1 MSSSSSSESA
11 ARVRMNSRIWHRAAG
26 CAGNTFRFA
35 MVPDFQI
42 RQCVDPGELKEPRY
56 SFPRCLKDQ
65 PSFPVEQSGD
75 LHQDAQSR
83 AVHEGDLGQVHHQ
96 VPTLRRDV
104 TARQVEKVVGVG
116 QVQLATQQQAL
127 PVRQFLDP
135 QQHSLTPSRWVHL
148 VTKNP
153 TCLPPRMCSSG
164 KAGELYR
171 LAANGRPMPP
181 GEAMLLRRRLIVP
194 TVTIYTTHRHRGDRS
209 CVSGDHNGLPVAAGL
224 GSTLQRTPPSRA
236 GYGPASWALVAC
248 LLAATGGPMGRR
260 AALRALASPT
270 AAGVAA
276 NILLKPLVQRPRP
289 PGSRK
294 GIGPLTSSFPSG
306 HAATEVAFALAAAQE
321 LPGLLLPLVAATVA
335 GQVSMVRTRAHHLG
349 DVAAGSVIGLAT
361 AGALWKL
368 WPPTAPGPR
377 GASAS
382 RGGAGSRP

>member
-1 MSSSSSSESA
+1 
-11 ARVRMNSRIWHRAAG
+11 
-26 CAGNTFRFA
+26 
-35 MVPDFQI
+35 
-42 RQCVDPGELKEPRY
+42 
-56 SFPRCLKDQ
+56 
-65 PSFPVEQSGD
+65 
-75 LHQDAQSR
+75 
-83 AVHEGDLGQVHHQ
+83 
-96 VPTLRRDV
+96 
-104 TARQVEKVVGVG
+104 
-116 QVQLATQQQAL
+116 
-127 PVRQFLDP
+127 
-135 QQHSLTPSRWVHL
+135 
-148 VTKNP
+148 
-153 TCLPPRMCSSG
+153 
-164 KAGELYR
+164 
-171 LAANGRPMPP
+171 
-181 GEAMLLRRRLIVP
+181 
-194 TVTIYTTHRHRGDRS
+194 
-209 CVSGDHNGLPVAAGL
+209 
-224 GSTLQRTPPSRA
+224 
-236 GYGPASWALVAC
+236 
-248 LLAATGGPMGRR
+248 MGRR